1 MTDAERIKLLASSPK
16 RSTRSPALGR
26 PLERPTDVDG
36 LPMFDHHR
44 SPTLFTTTQ
53 KDKTP

>member
-1 MTDAERIKLLASSPK
+1 MTDAERLKLLASSPK
-16 RSTRSPALGR
+16 RSTRSPTLGR
-26 PLERPTDVDG
+26 PLERPADVDG

-44 SPTLFTTTQ
+44 APTLFTPQ

>member
-1 MTDAERIKLLASSPK
+1 MTDAERLKLLAKSPK
-16 RSTRSPALGR
+16 RSTRSPAQGR

-36 LPMFDHHR
+36 LPMFDAYR
-44 SPTLFTTTQ
+44 APTLFTPQ

>member
-1 MTDAERIKLLASSPK
+1 MTDAERLKLLAKSPK
-16 RSTRSPALGR
+16 RSTRSPAQGR

-44 SPTLFTTTQ
+44 APDLFKQ
-53 KDKTP
+53 RRDDNL